1 MRRPATTIQEIVMR
15 HSLLPLAAAAAL
27 VTSSGAQAQVYVGG
41 NAGWSRLS
49 VDCADTASCDK
60 TGTGYKAYVGYR
72 WGSGFAVEGLYI
84 DWGKAKAQVA
94 GEELIPVDPEQPT
107 LLRRTAVEGS
117 PTYDPIN
124 VDLNGSGW
132 GLGVAYFLDF
142 TPQFNG
148 VARLGAIN
156 NTGKLSTSGGMGS
169 GSFSEDSIQ
178 AYFGF
183 GVAYNV
189 TPNFAV
195 TAEADFSRLKYDT
208 DGVTDT
214 SNLQLY
220 TFGLR
225 YSF

>member
-1 MRRPATTIQEIVMR
+1 MRKSIL
-15 HSLLPLAAAAAL
+15 SLAAAAAL
-27 VTSSGAQAQVYVGG
+27 MVASGVQAQVYVGG

-49 VDCADTASCDK
+49 VDCADTTSCDK
-60 TGTGYKAYVGYR
+60 SGTGYKAYVGYR
-72 WGSGFAVEGLYI
+72 WSSGFAVEGLYI
-84 DWGKAKAQVA
+84 DWGKAKAQIA
-94 GEELIPVDPEQPT
+94 GDELIPIDPEQPVM
-107 LLRRTAVEGS
+107 LRRTRLDTSV
-117 PTYDPIN
+117 PVYDPSN
-124 VDLNGSGW
+124 AELKGSGW

-148 VARLGAIN
+148 VARIGAIN
-156 NTGKLSTSGGMGS
+156 NTGKLSVSGGIGS

-195 TAEADFSRLKYDT
+195 TAEADFSRVKY
-208 DGVTDT
+208 GAENVYDT

>member
-1 MRRPATTIQEIVMR
+1 MR
-15 HSLLPLAAAAAL
+15 HSLFPLAAAVAL
-27 VTSSGAQAQVYVGG
+27 MASSAAQAQAYVGG

-49 VDCADTASCDK
+49 VDCTDVASCDK

-84 DWGKAKAQVA
+84 DWGKAKSQVA
-94 GEELIPVDPEQPT
+94 GEDLTPVDPEQPT
-107 LLRRTAVEGS
+107 LLRRTALEGS
-117 PTYDPIN
+117 PSSNPTN

-148 VARLGAIN
+148 VARVGAIN
-156 NTGKLSTSGGMGS
+156 NTGKLSVSGGLGS
-169 GSFSEDSIQ
+169 ASFSEDSIQ

-195 TAEADFSRLKYDT
+195 TAEADFSRLKYGA